1 MTRCSVQTN
10 NINLSLWADEM
21 VAVQIVLI
29 SLQTI
34 PQRVVG
40 EAFSVRAAW
49 CLTDGQSVHRI
60 DRKRHDMLRL
70 ECIATRSLD
79 RRFLRISGYDVS
91 TWGVLQQ
98 SFQHLADGQL
108 ERADLGNLP
117 GVEAVDSCRLVARV
131 GKRNQGVV
139 LSDGSNVFEWI
150 LTPAGWDN
158 NVGLIAPFCEQD
170 WTQGYQWL
178 DSPSDISVLASPSGQ
193 F

>member
-1 MTRCSVQTN
+1 
-10 NINLSLWADEM
+10 
-21 VAVQIVLI
+21 
-29 SLQTI
+29 
-34 PQRVVG
+34 
-40 EAFSVRAAW
+40 
-49 CLTDGQSVHRI
+49 
-60 DRKRHDMLRL
+60 MLRL

-91 TWGVLQQ
+91 TWGALQQ
-98 SFQHLADGQL
+98 LFQHLADGQL
-108 ERADLGNLP
+108 ERTDLGNLP
-117 GVEAVDSCRLVARV
+117 GIEAIDHCRLVTRV

-193 F
+193 C